1 MLNAQFRKK
10 VKLLV
15 MAAFILGLQDL
26 VAQSDPKGERRVTGT
41 YAIQNATVTT
51 APGKTLSK
59 ATILIKNGII
69 ESVGTNISIPKD
81 AQLILADSLYIYP
94 GFIDGASS
102 AGVGKPAD
110 AERPANMDP
119 SKPTDEVAGITPWR
133 NVLDYFD
140 KNNSQIGDWRKNGV
154 TIAQIVPE
162 GGMLPGKS
170 AIVTFGHSS
179 SSNVIATQVGMS
191 ARFRALGGG
200 RGYGVYPGTPLGIM
214 AKYRDVYKNAELSA
228 KHNRLFASTS
238 GLARPEINKTSEAMY
253 PVLDKNI
260 PMVFEASSDIEVRRV
275 LSLQKEL
282 GFRVVLAGVTEVD
295 NVISEIK
302 AADAAVLLSMKL
314 PEDKITKAKTE
325 GLSEEMMQRT
335 KRIQESYE
343 NMLKQAAKLE
353 AAGIPFGFA
362 GLGSK
367 SADMLKNL
375 RIMAANGLSENGL
388 VAALTT
394 NPANI
399 LGIGKFAGTIE
410 KGKLANLVIM
420 TGPILSEDAQVK
432 HVVADGYIFDYEVK
446 PKKNGND
453 AKSNGNGNGTVS
465 IEGVWDYV
473 SDTPAGSSGGTMD
486 IKRDGNGYKGTI
498 TYDSPSGGGKASSEM
513 KNITVSGNTLSFSFG
528 VAANGMSLDVE
539 VSGEVN
545 VSQFTGNLSLTDYGS
560 FPLKATKKPNQSNF

>member
-1 MLNAQFRKK
+1 MLNAQFRKR

-15 MAAFILGLQDL
+15 MAALILGLHDL
-26 VAQSDPKGERRVTGT
+26 AAQSDPKGERRVTGT

-179 SSNVIATQVGMS
+179 SSNVIAAQVGMS

-214 AKYRDVYKNAELSA
+214 AKYRDVYKNAEISA

-302 AADAAVLLSMKL
+302 AANAAVLLSMKL

-367 SADMLKNL
+367 SGDMLKNL

-432 HVVADGYIFDYEVK
+432 HVVADGYIFDNEVK

-453 AKSNGNGNGTVS
+453 AKSNGNGTVS